1 MKFTAR
7 KRARTL
13 VAETRLSIEE
23 LDQIKDGTEV
33 MVEVKKP
40 RSIQHHKR
48 WFALV
53 NFCFE
58 HQREP
63 IRYKTAEA
71 MRAAITI
78 SAGHRT
84 EIYMADG
91 TVAYMAN
98 SIAFDKLDQAAFN
111 EFWRLACEAIK
122 RHYVPGITDEH
133 IRQGIADLIGEA
145 A

>member
-1 MKFTAR
+1 MKLVAR
-7 KRARTL
+7 KQDNAIR
-13 VAETRLSIEE
+13 AETRLAIDE
-23 LDQIKDGTEV
+23 LDKIKDGSLVT
-33 MVEVKKP
+33 VEVKKS
-40 RSIQHHKR
+40 RSVAHHNR
-48 WFALV
+48 FFALV
-53 NFCFE
+53 QFCWE

-63 IRYKTAEA
+63 VRYKTAEA
-71 MRAAITI
+71 MRAALTI

-98 SIAFDKLDQAAFN
+98 SIAWEAMDQTAFN
-111 EFWRLACEAIK
+111 EFWARVCDAIK

-133 IRQGIADLIGEA
+133 IRQGLMDLIGEA

>member
-1 MKFTAR
+1 MKFTAI
-7 KRARTL
+7 KQGNAL
-13 VAETRLSIEE
+13 VAKTRLAIDEMGS
-23 LDQIKDGTEV
+23 LKDGAEV
-33 MVEVKKP
+33 MIEVKKP

-84 EIYMADG
+84 ELFMADG
-91 TVAYMAN
+91 SVAYMAN